1 MKTINHSD
9 NDGKTGRVREGGG
22 REREERRE
30 RADFVYSVLGVPLLK
45 AEHPPL
51 EKFKR
56 YTF

>member
-1 MKTINHSD
+1 MMEKQVE
-9 NDGKTGRVREGGG
+9 RG
-22 REREERRE
+22 RERVGGGGE
-30 RADFVYSVLGVPLLK
+30 RADFVYSVLGVPPLK